1 MKKEPY
7 VSNYLDDEERELIE
21 AIESDDYVFGE
32 SLMTPELLA
41 RMQEAARNTLNETSE
56 KISIRI
62 AKTDLARVK
71 ARAFSEG
78 VPYQTLIK
86 SLIHQAVSR

>member
-62 AKTDLARVK
+62 AQTDLARVK

>member
-21 AIESDDYVFGE
+21 AIESDDYVLGE